1 MSNITRL
8 SPFSKT
14 VHVERKFRSASVM
27 KLSARSSKS
36 SPVSA
41 RGWHI
46 LCQLDVREEELI
58 PDAYVDLIVSKGF
71 RT

>member
-1 MSNITRL
+1 
-8 SPFSKT
+8 
-14 VHVERKFRSASVM
+14 VM